1 LHFLALKPNVAQN
14 GGHNL
19 FRQGAVMDNKQWLIE
34 HRIEECLL
42 KGRWKLFERLPSERQ
57 LAEEFGVNRGTVRSA
72 LHALAG
78 RGILEIKRG
87 SGSVVSTLPKPQS
100 GRNKPG
106 YCIQAFRL
114 FIPVFAEALALSR
127 PAAKLASLEHIL
139 PAAGAAIRDS
149 DMDAFIHEQ
158 VRFLVEFVQLSQN
171 PCLVQAA
178 VRVLP
183 DAKLLAW
190 LLRGTFLADC
200 EPLFAGMVRLVSALR
215 YEDGES
221 ARQAVLAYA
230 DALERL
236 MEAPA

>member
-1 LHFLALKPNVAQN
+1 MN
-14 GGHNL
+14 
-19 FRQGAVMDNKQWLIE
+19 NKQWLIE
-34 HRIEECLL
+34 HRIEDGLL
-42 KGRWKLFERLPSERQ
+42 KGRWKLFERLPSERH

-106 YCIQAFRL
+106 YYIQAFRL
-114 FIPVFAEALALSR
+114 FIPVLAESLALSS
-127 PAAKLASLEHIL
+127 PAARLASLEQIL
-139 PAAGAAIRDS
+139 PTAGSAIRDG

-183 DAKLLAW
+183 DARLLTW
-190 LLRGTFLADC
+190 LLRGTSLVDC

-215 YEDGES
+215 YEDGNG

-230 DALERL
+230 DSLEGLLGAAR
-236 MEAPA
+236 